1 MCDLAAS
8 SSGSVACNVTF
19 SKYTVLFPNRYTA
32 APVCAC
38 FLVFSRIVFT
48 KNQIVYHVTNAPMI
62 SLFTVVIA
70 LAFFWLWDKSVS
82 ATEVAVS
89 FSSVMEKGEVWRV
102 ITASFSHLDLLH
114 VGLNLSS
121 LIGLVPLEIAW
132 GSSRFFLLLLATP
145 RSLVV
150 SISGWW

>member
-1 MCDLAAS
+1 M
-8 SSGSVACNVTF
+8 
-19 SKYTVLFPNRYTA
+19 LFPSRYTA
-32 APVCAC
+32 APVCKC
-38 FLVFSRIVFT
+38 FLLLFCFYYLVYS

-70 LAFFWLWDKSVS
+70 LIFFWLWDKNVD

-89 FSSVMEKGEVWRV
+89 YSSVMEKGEVWRV

-121 LIGLVPLEIAW
+121 LIGLVPLEIIW
-132 GSSRFFLLLLATP
+132 GSSRFFL
-145 RSLVV
+145 
-150 SISGWW
+150 

>member
-1 MCDLAAS
+1 
-8 SSGSVACNVTF
+8 
-19 SKYTVLFPNRYTA
+19 
-32 APVCAC
+32 
-38 FLVFSRIVFT
+38 
-48 KNQIVYHVTNAPMI
+48 MI

-70 LAFFWLWDKSVS
+70 LVFFWLWDKSVS

-132 GSSRFFLLLLATP
+132 GSSRFFLLLPATP
-145 RSLVV
+145 R
-150 SISGWW
+150 